1 MLLRISM
8 PLIIPPWNLITNCLA
23 QAFESN
29 LRKKR
34 KDPKDR
40 IPRYSTRTEEQTSEY
55 RQITRNLLN
64 MQLFS
69 PDRNHC
75 LIDFAQCVQ
84 KAADQV
90 LTLIPPHQHQESIA
104 ANTCKIL

>member
-8 PLIIPPWNLITNCLA
+8 PLIIPPGNLITNCLA
-23 QAFESN
+23 QVFDSN

-40 IPRYSTRTEEQTSEY
+40 IPRYGTRTEEQTSEY

-64 MQLFS
+64 T
-69 PDRNHC
+69 HC
-75 LIDFAQCVQ
+75 LIDF
-84 KAADQV
+84 

-104 ANTCKIL
+104 ANTCKVL